1 MQRNDFESLRRKG
14 GPFGVHFLRQ
24 GGFDYR
30 IDTKNDRVGIF
41 EYTFSLFSY
50 NIGELSC
57 NQTEYHT
64 VRSRLMNEP
73 IDIEVVIDEEYIDP
87 KVMIL
92 TKEKTQQVE
101 NIICAIEN
109 VPDSGFSLIPATSE
123 DNEKLEFISQRD
135 IVRIFTEGRKLK
147 LQTDVQTYVCKS
159 SLSGIEEV
167 LNPVRFIRISH
178 SEIINIYKVKR
189 FDISIAGTIGV
200 EFENG
205 TKTWASR
212 RCVKQ
217 IKNILKNR

>member
-1 MQRNDFESLRRKG
+1 
-14 GPFGVHFLRQ
+14 
-24 GGFDYR
+24 
-30 IDTKNDRVGIF
+30 
-41 EYTFSLFSY
+41 
-50 NIGELSC
+50 
-57 NQTEYHT
+57 
-64 VRSRLMNEP
+64 MNEP
-73 IDIEVVIDEEYIDP
+73 IDIEVVIDEEYIDL

-101 NIICAIEN
+101 SIICAIEN

-123 DNEKLEFISQRD
+123 DNKKLEFISQRD
-135 IVRIFTEGRKLK
+135 IVRIFTEGRKLM

-167 LNPVRFIRISH
+167 LNPVRFIRISQ

-212 RCVKQ
+212 SCVKQ